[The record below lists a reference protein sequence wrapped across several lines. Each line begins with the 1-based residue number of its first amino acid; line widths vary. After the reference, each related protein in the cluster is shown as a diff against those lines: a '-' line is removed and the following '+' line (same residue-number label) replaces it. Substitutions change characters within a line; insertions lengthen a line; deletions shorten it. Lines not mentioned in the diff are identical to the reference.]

1 MKKMTPYFSI
11 ILPVYNVAP
20 YLRRCVQSV
29 LEQDFHDYELILVDD
44 GSTDESGTICDR
56 LEELHPCIRVIHKAN
71 GGLSSAR
78 NAGLEIARGE
88 YIWWVDSDDW
98 IAENALNILFEAS
111 AAEKPDMVKFNYVR
125 TEGAE
130 RPFISNA
137 QPGLYEKDDKKALL
151 DTALLTPSR
160 FCLSAWSYLYRRD
173 FLAQR
178 ELSFVSERVIGSED
192 YLFNLQALAVAEK
205 VRVIPEQLYFYELRN
220 GSLSQSYRK
229 NLPDRYTQL
238 YTRLREFYSGIGLLE
253 QYEHKIFRFFVW
265 HLIHGTCISNEY
277 RISADHSIEDGR
289 KNVRCILSIPEV
301 RYAAK
306 QCDCTGLGWKKRLQ
320 LRAMLWRLESVFYWL
335 YVKK

>member
-1 MKKMTPYFSI
+1 MTPYFSI
-11 ILPVYNVAP
+11 ILPVYNVAA
-20 YLRRCVQSV
+20 YLRRCIQSV

-151 DTALLTPSR
+151 DIALLTPSR

-173 FLAQR
+173 FLAKR

-192 YLFNLQALAVAEK
+192 YLFNLQALVVAEK

-253 QYEHKIFRFFVW
+253 QYEHKICRFFVW

-277 RISADHSIEDGR
+277 QLTSGHSIKEGR
-289 KNVRCILSIPEV
+289 RKVQLILNMTEV
-301 RYAAK
+301 HDAIK
-306 QCDCTGLGWKKRLQ
+306 KCDCTGLNWKQRLQ
-320 LRAMLWRLESVFYWL
+320 LFAMRWRLECVFYQL